1 MTETNYFDLI
11 EYIAKIKSNNNKSI
25 WKLNNNYLYNKF
37 TQYVELNDEL
47 VQEELKKEKNVIV
60 ENEKIVEKV
69 DDKININ
76 KEIENDIQNEIEN
89 GIENEN
95 ITNLS
100 QNKKK
105 LMKSTNLEIKNKIKK
120 KQLPLELICNQ
131 LNLMISEN
139 TYNYIKTKIT
149 NNLEDKKYIKVFGVK
164 KTAEIVS
171 GIVNN
176 KWNISLVLFMSF
188 LLDKKFIYLKKEI
201 LYNKELE
208 SYDTITI

>member
-47 VQEELKKEKNVIV
+47 VEEELKKEKNLIV
-60 ENEKIVEKV
+60 ENEKKV
-69 DDKININ
+69 DNKININ
-76 KEIENDIQNEIEN
+76 KEIENDIQNDIQNE
-89 GIENEN
+89 IENEN

-120 KQLPLELICNQ
+120 QLPLELICNQ
-131 LNLMISEN
+131 LNLIISEN